1 MKNMHAD
8 LRATKNN
15 CYICNVTKLYTY
27 ATDDDICL
35 YYG

>member
-1 MKNMHAD
+1 MKKYARRFAFN
-8 LRATKNN
+8 KNN